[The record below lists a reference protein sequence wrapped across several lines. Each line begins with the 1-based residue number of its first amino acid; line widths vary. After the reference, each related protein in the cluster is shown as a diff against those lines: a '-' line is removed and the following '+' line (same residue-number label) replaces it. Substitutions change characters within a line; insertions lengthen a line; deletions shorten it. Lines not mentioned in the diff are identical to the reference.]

1 MKKDKFWDKF
11 PSWWLPKLKE
21 LQYKN
26 DEYGTS
32 NGKIAALMIY
42 IAILIESSKNECF
55 DQIKISYTD
64 ISTYLGISRSSI
76 KKGLDVLKK
85 LEVIKVDNSN
95 KHNLYTLVDP
105 YKFARKWFKFPASN
119 LLNKEQDR
127 VVAFNN
133 FTLRTKTEL
142 HALKILLYI
151 GSVRDNDKLSSIV
164 SYDNLSEN
172 LGISRNDISKALSLL
187 YINEFL
193 VKASPIESRLVES
206 ENKYNL
212 PNEYFLKG
220 YTHFVKR

>member
-1 MKKDKFWDKF
+1 MKKVKFWVKF

-76 KKGLDVLKK
+76 KKGVDVLK
-85 LEVIKVDNSN
+85 
-95 KHNLYTLVDP
+95 
-105 YKFARKWFKFPASN
+105 
-119 LLNKEQDR
+119 KEQDR